1 MVLFLALLDTQEEQE
16 KFREIYE
23 NYRHFMWYI
32 AQQKL
37 KDTHLAED
45 AVQDAFVRYLEKR
58 PAFRDAGHE
67 RAWLLKVTANGCKS
81 RLRARRRHPWVELLD
96 VYPAPDGDSRE
107 VLEAVLALPPKQ
119 RAAVHLHYY
128 EGYTTDEIAAIL
140 GQRPGTVRSHLSRA
154 RQALKEQLK
163 GEK

>member
-45 AVQDAFVRYLEKR
+45 AVQEAFLALTRHLDKVEDAHS
-58 PAFRDAGHE
+58 PE
-67 RAWLLKVTANGCKS
+67 RRNFLQQLSG
-81 RLRARRRHPWVELLD
+81 ARRSISYGRTIH
-96 VYPAPDGDSRE
+96 R
-107 VLEAVLALPPKQ
+107 
-119 RAAVHLHYY
+119 RN
-128 EGYTTDEIAAIL
+128 
-140 GQRPGTVRSHLSRA
+140 
-154 RQALKEQLK
+154 
-163 GEK
+163 

>member
-45 AVQDAFVRYLEKR
+45 ACLLYTSDA
-58 PAFRDAGHE
+58 A
-67 RAWLLKVTANGCKS
+67 
-81 RLRARRRHPWVELLD
+81 
-96 VYPAPDGDSRE
+96 
-107 VLEAVLALPPKQ
+107 
-119 RAAVHLHYY
+119 
-128 EGYTTDEIAAIL
+128 DE
-140 GQRPGTVRSHLSRA
+140 
-154 RQALKEQLK
+154 
-163 GEK
+163 